1 MNPPP
6 GVPVGSSPHTR
17 GAPRALLVH
26 PARVGIIPAYAGST
40 RCSSRVRT
48 SLRDHPR
55 IRGEHAGCSVFAI
68 GVTGSSPHTRGARL
82 RRPGTEPR
90 RRIIPAYAGSTP
102 MAALIPFQMEDH
114 PRIRGEHCCKLLAAP
129 TACGSSPHTRGAP
142 LVDTRGQKSLRIIPA
157 YAGSTP
163 SKSPR
168 GKTNRDHPRIRGE
181 HDGWPC

>member
-90 RRIIPAYAGSTP
+90 RRIIPAYAGSTVCWS
-102 MAALIPFQMEDH
+102 IPCVGSWDH
-114 PRIRGEHCCKLLAAP
+114 PRIRGEHGFDGRSRQDP
-129 TACGSSPHTRGAP
+129 DGSSPHTRGA
-142 LVDTRGQKSLRIIPA
+142 LNDTRGDQRQGRIIPA
-157 YAGSTP
+157 YAGSTLP
-163 SKSPR
+163 GPR
-168 GKTNRDHPRIRGE
+168 HPRRL
-181 HDGWPC
+181 